1 MFDKIVRHI
10 GHSIEVGSYC
20 DPIVNVAVECMDCH
34 EVIVD
39 ADSQKEVE
47 KMKVDIGFVDTEISN
62 LCIHC
67 GRDTSF
73 GSGLFADRIPI
84 CCAICSSADGRLLL
98 QDMLTKLFFIETV
111 PSALEVVTG
120 TTPSRSNPS
129 YYGGKGYMC
138 PECQVVH
145 PNPLDC
151 DKCEKRTLD
160 YHRVD
165 GNNVWCSDC
174 CGGCALD

>member
-1 MFDKIVRHI
+1 MI
-10 GHSIEVGSYC
+10 
-20 DPIVNVAVECMDCH
+20 
-34 EVIVD
+34 
-39 ADSQKEVE
+39 
-47 KMKVDIGFVDTEISN
+47 KVDIGN
-62 LCIHC
+62 LCTHC

-73 GSGLFADRIPI
+73 ASGLFADRIPS
-84 CCAICSSADGRLLL
+84 CAICSSADGRLLL

-111 PSALEVVTG
+111 PGDLNDESEYVVHA
-120 TTPSRSNPS
+120 TTMDNAPFVSVE
-129 YYGGKGYMC
+129 GYMC
-138 PECQVVH
+138 PECQLVH

-165 GNNVWCSDC
+165 GNSVFCSDC